1 MVVGKFDLAAASDVL
16 KEQYDEHEAY
26 KVLGEQDPLIGLI
39 KREEGVLV
47 GKNFKFAIQYGTGRG
62 VATTLSKARAGAST
76 SLYQD
81 IELHRGRLYGTGSID
96 RETMHTAKT
105 NKASFV
111 DSLENQQDGLIL
123 TIGERLAD
131 WAYKNG
137 GGSCGRIA
145 TGGISGATIRLDDIV
160 DAQNFQENG
169 VYELAGND
177 GLSGNIEAG
186 SLTCVSVDRAT
197 GLLTF
202 SGNVAAGVPTA
213 AAGQYIFPAGDHAN
227 EYADAY
233 GKRVIVGLDGW
244 IPMTAPTST
253 PFFGMNRAKDPVRL
267 GGCRYDGRGAPIEES
282 VQKALANFGTLGATK
297 IDMLLMNDERVAE
310 LAIGLGNRV
319 KYETI
324 TSKDGKIGFEGITF
338 VGPKGKVAAFGTP
351 HCKTDRVYAL
361 QKDTWRFLTMRKFP
375 EFIEDDGLTIRR
387 HATEDSY
394 SWEMVGY
401 GQLACKMPGKNGVI
415 RLV

>member
-1 MVVGKFDLAAASDVL
+1 MALGKFDLAAASDVL

-62 VATTLSKARAGAST
+62 VATTLAKARLGAST

-81 IELHRGRLYGTGSID
+81 VELTRGRVYGMGAID
-96 RETMHTAKT
+96 RETMHTAKS
-105 NKASFV
+105 NKAAFV
-111 DSLENQQDGLIL
+111 DSIENQQDGLIL

-145 TGGISGATIRLDDIV
+145 TGGISGATLTLDDIT

-169 VYELAGND
+169 IYEVANND
-177 GLSGNIEAG
+177 GTSGALEAG
-186 SLTCVSVDRAT
+186 SLTCVAVDRDT
-197 GLLTF
+197 GVVTM
-202 SGNVAAGVPTA
+202 SGNITTGVPTA
-213 AAGQYIFPAGDHAN
+213 VVGMYLFPAGDHATV
-227 EYADAY
+227 YADTY

-244 IPMTAPTST
+244 IPLTSPTAT
-253 PFFGMNRAKDPVRL
+253 PFFGLDRSKDPVRL
-267 GGCRYDGRGAPIEES
+267 GGCRYNGAGAPIEES
-282 VQKALANFGTLGATK
+282 VIKALAQFGMQGAKK
-297 IDMLLMNDERVAE
+297 IDLLLMSDVRLSE
-310 LAIGLGNRV
+310 LIIGLGNRV

-324 TSKDGKIGFEGITF
+324 TGPAKIGFEGITF
-338 VGPKGKVAAFGTP
+338 VGPNGKVAAFGTS
-351 HCKTDRVYAL
+351 HCKMDRVYCL
-361 QKDTWRFLTMRKFP
+361 QKDTWRLLTMRKMP

-387 HATEDSY
+387 ARDGSDGYE
-394 SWEMVGY
+394 WEMVGY
-401 GQLACKMPGKNGVI
+401 AQMACKLPGKNGVI
-415 RLV
+415 RL

>member
-1 MVVGKFDLAAASDVL
+1 MALGKFDLAAASDIL

-26 KVLGEQDPLIGLI
+26 KVLGEQDPLVGLI

-62 VATTLSKARAGAST
+62 VATTLAKARLGAST

-81 IELHRGRLYGTGSID
+81 VELTRGRLYGMGAID
-96 RETMHTAKT
+96 RETMHTAKA

-111 DSLENQQDGLIL
+111 DSIDNQQDGLIL

-145 TGGISGATIRLDDIV
+145 TGGISGATIQLDDII

-169 VYELAGND
+169 IYELAAND
-177 GLSGNIEAG
+177 GTSGAIEAG
-186 SLTCVSVDRAT
+186 SLTCIAVNRDT

-202 SGNVAAGVPTA
+202 SGNVTAGVATA
-213 AAGQYIFPAGDHAN
+213 AAGQYIFPAGDHATT
-227 EYADAY
+227 YADSY

-244 IPMTAPTST
+244 IPITAPTAT
-253 PFFGMNRAKDPVRL
+253 PFFGLDRSKDPVRL
-267 GGCRYDGRGAPIEES
+267 GGCRYQGLGAPIEES
-282 VQKALANFGTLGATK
+282 VTKALAQFAMQGAKKIDLLLMSDARLAELTLG
-297 IDMLLMNDERVAE
+297 LGPRV
-310 LAIGLGNRV
+310 R
-319 KYETI
+319 YETMK
-324 TSKDGKIGFEGITF
+324 SADGKIGFEGISF
-338 VGPKGKVAAFGTP
+338 VGPYGKVAAFGTP
-351 HCKTDRVYAL
+351 HCKLDRAYCL
-361 QKDTWRFLTMRKFP
+361 QKDTWRLLTMRKFP

-387 HATEDSY
+387 ARDGSDGYE
-394 SWEMVGY
+394 WEMVGY
-401 GQLACKMPGKNGVI
+401 AQIACKMPGKNGVI
-415 RLV
+415 QL